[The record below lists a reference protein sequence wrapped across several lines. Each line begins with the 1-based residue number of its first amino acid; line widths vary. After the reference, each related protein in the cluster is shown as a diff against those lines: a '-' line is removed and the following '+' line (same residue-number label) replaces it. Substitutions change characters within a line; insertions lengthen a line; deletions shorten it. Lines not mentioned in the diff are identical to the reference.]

1 MTSFHYYY
9 KTQTALLKWSADPS
23 GELTAKTAFQF
34 LRPHAPIVAWGKS
47 IWSKFIMPRMSL
59 LAWRILHGRVLSD
72 DFLQK
77 RGVSLVSRCGL
88 CCRSVE
94 SLNHIFLN
102 CPFAASVWNYMV
114 TKFGSGPLPG
124 SILEVFQLGLHASR
138 SNQLRELYM
147 VIVFHF
153 GTLVHLECKDRTRL
167 NIMAR

>member
-1 MTSFHYYY
+1 MLQLHFP
-9 KTQTALLKWSADPS
+9 ALCDRSYIEQVPIDSSPSAKDEHIWSADPS

-88 CCRSVE
+88 CR
-94 SLNHIFLN
+94 IFK
-102 CPFAASVWNYMV
+102 SYI
-114 TKFGSGPLPG
+114 S
-124 SILEVFQLGLHASR
+124 
-138 SNQLRELYM
+138 
-147 VIVFHF
+147 
-153 GTLVHLECKDRTRL
+153 
-167 NIMAR
+167 